1 MYLEIPV
8 ILLVNDQ
15 CPEAL
20 CQCSTEIPRLILNA
34 TKIVSRVV
42 WLLKGASKK
51 CEVSLFS
58 NMVEMLTP
66 ERLNAVHRERS
77 PLLSYGTRTLFKSLE
92 GFITVNPVVEALSGF
107 WHCSSQILLP

>member
-1 MYLEIPV
+1 MRV

-15 CPEAL
+15 CPEAV
-20 CQCSTEIPRLILNA
+20 CQCFTQIPGLILNA
-34 TKIVSRVV
+34 TKTISRVM

-58 NMVEMLTP
+58 NMVEMLIR

-77 PLLSYGTRTLFKSLE
+77 PLLLSYRTRTFFKSLE
-92 GFITVNPVVEALSGF
+92 GFITVNAVAEALSGF
-107 WHCSSQILLP
+107 WHCLSQILLP